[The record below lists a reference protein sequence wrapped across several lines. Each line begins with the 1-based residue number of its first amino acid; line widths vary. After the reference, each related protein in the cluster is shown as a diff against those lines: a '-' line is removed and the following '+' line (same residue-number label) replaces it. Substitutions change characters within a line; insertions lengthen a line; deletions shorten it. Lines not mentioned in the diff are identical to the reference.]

1 MEKRSK
7 RTYDKAMNYYEQGKI
22 NKALELCEEILSE
35 GLDNPLVLNFKGLL
49 LYQMGNLNDAVTVW
63 KINNDLNNDDI
74 AKNYIEDSIADENR
88 LELYRKGEEALEQF
102 KVDEALELFKI
113 CAESDFNLI
122 KVNVGIAMCYQKK
135 GEFIKAK
142 EYLDKALSVN
152 KDEVTA
158 QIIARELKDDG
169 IDIKSGK
176 FSKNVI
182 IGIIT
187 LFTILTIA
195 AGGYLVISKY
205 KNRNLSSNTQEE
217 KNDVILDESNGESKD
232 EEAQDKQN
240 TVDVAKSESGAS
252 FDKEKLS
259 MLIDSNDFDKIYEQL
274 KNVGKESVISDD
286 MDIYNKAVHLMKDKG
301 IAKFYEDGLNSFNQG
316 NYSAA
321 KISFNKAYTYCEE
334 SSIKEHILFYRGST
348 SYNLSDNESAIA
360 QLEEYY
366 KQYPKG
372 VYSQEALYELA
383 LISNSLDKEKS
394 KAYANKLMTDFPNS
408 MYVNDKIKDILKN

>member
-1 MEKRSK
+1 MEKKSK
-7 RTYDKAMNYYEQGKI
+7 KAYDKAMNYYEQGKI
-22 NKALELCEEILSE
+22 DKALELCEGILSE

-49 LYQMGNLNDAVTVW
+49 LYQVGNLNDAVTVW
-63 KINNDLNNDDI
+63 KINTDLNNDDI
-74 AKNYIEDSIADENR
+74 ARNYIEDSIADEKR

-142 EYLDKALSVN
+142 EYLDRALSVDKN
-152 KDEVTA
+152 EVTA

-169 IDIKSGK
+169 IDIKLGK
-176 FSKNVI
+176 LSRNII
-182 IGIIT
+182 IGIIA
-187 LFTILTIA
+187 LFIILTIA

-205 KNRNLSSNTQEE
+205 KSRNLSSNMQEE
-217 KNDVILDESNGESKD
+217 KNDAILDESNEEGKD
-232 EEAQDKQN
+232 EDAQNKPN
-240 TVDVAKSESGAS
+240 TVDVAKSESGTS
-252 FDKEKLS
+252 LDKEKLS
-259 MLIDSNDFDKIYEQL
+259 MLIDSNDFDGIYEQL
-274 KNVGKESVISDD
+274 KNVEEESVSSDYI
-286 MDIYNKAVHLMKDKG
+286 DIYNKAVHLMKDKG

-348 SYNLSDNESAIA
+348 SYNLSDNESAIG

-372 VYSQEALYELA
+372 VYAQEALYELA